1 MHKVAKPTKRMNA
14 WYFCGHSF
22 RNVVIRLIE
31 LYRHKIY
38 EYKNV
43 FQRRYL
49 INFMILNQD
58 ICYVRILQNNKSNHL
73 KAINFTA
80 LL

>member
-1 MHKVAKPTKRMNA
+1 MHKVAKPTNRMNA
-14 WYFCGHSF
+14 WHFCGHNF

-31 LYRHKIY
+31 LYRHKIH
-38 EYKNV
+38 EHKNV

-49 INFMILNQD
+49 INFIILNQD
-58 ICYVRILQNNKSNHL
+58 ICYVRILENNKSNNL
-73 KAINFTA
+73 KAIKFTA

>member
-1 MHKVAKPTKRMNA
+1 MNA
-14 WYFCGHSF
+14 WYFCGHNF

-31 LYRHKIY
+31 LYHRKME

-49 INFMILNQD
+49 INFMILNQNT
-58 ICYVRILQNNKSNHL
+58 CFVRILRNNKGIQL
-73 KAINFTA
+73 
-80 LL
+80 

>member
-31 LYRHKIY
+31 LYRHKIH
-38 EYKNV
+38 EHKNV
-43 FQRRYL
+43 FQRRFF

-58 ICYVRILQNNKSNHL
+58 IRYVRILQNNKRDYL
-73 KAINFTA
+73 
-80 LL
+80 

>member
-1 MHKVAKPTKRMNA
+1 MNA
-14 WYFCGHSF
+14 WYFCGHNF

-31 LYRHKIY
+31 LYRRKMD

-49 INFMILNQD
+49 INFMILNQNT
-58 ICYVRILQNNKSNHL
+58 CYVRILQNNKGYH
-73 KAINFTA
+73 F
-80 LL
+80 